1 MLNLLLIN
9 EKDWSKLLFWGI
21 VLTYIRLYAPY
32 GINDTDGGFITAHAW
47 RLCNGELLYQD
58 NIYIRPPLSIL
69 LRYLE
74 LLLIP
79 ENWELFAE
87 RVFFYLKVALYS
99 YLGSAILYKGNRR
112 WYIATLAFIISVH
125 AYPAAAWHTIDG
137 ILFSVAALYAFFER
151 KNILLAAVL
160 VVAAMLCK
168 QSFYPL
174 APLFLLLVFLLEGK
188 KKLLKALAGIL
199 LTTGGYLGILAAW
212 GNLDGFIFWTQGSSS
227 LEQAFQHGIL
237 DYLSIHPFVIGWSIW
252 LLPLFWKHKY
262 RKYCWYIFLAGL
274 ICSFGYGQYRHQGFS
289 IPVSQARWLFLLSGG
304 YLLIRLFR
312 DPWYLL
318 AREQWSQKG
327 RFFFRHAA
335 LLAISW
341 MAAISWGYAF
351 PILFALPWVAL
362 ADVFTR
368 ELEWGTSSMGRGALR
383 ALLLLSLL
391 LVFRYSYEF
400 VYRDGRRSQMK
411 YAMSEVFPKLKGIRS
426 NQATYDKYHELK
438 LLHQKYG
445 PVFKTLPAFPLANY
459 LTNTASPFPLDWVIS
474 VETNQHNETLIDKVD
489 DGGIAFFIEK
499 EYEGKIKGNPRYE
512 VTEYIMEHYQ
522 RVEETGY
529 FYVYVSVEK

>member
-1 MLNLLLIN
+1 MPNLILISG
-9 EKDWSKLLFWGI
+9 KDSSKLLFWGI

-32 GINDTDGGFITAHAW
+32 GINDTDGGFISAHAW

-74 LLLIP
+74 LLLVP
-79 ENWELFAE
+79 ENWALFAE

-99 YLGSAILYKGNRR
+99 YLGAGILYKGNRL
-112 WYIATLAFIISVH
+112 WYIATLAFIVSVH

-137 ILFSVAALYAFFER
+137 ILFSVTAFYVFFKREHPFFAG
-151 KNILLAAVL
+151 LL
-160 VVAAMLCK
+160 VVTAMLCK

-174 APLFLLLVFLLEGK
+174 APLFLLFVFLLEGK
-188 KKLLKALAGIL
+188 KAALKALAGIL
-199 LTTGGYLGILAAW
+199 SGMIVYIGILAGL
-212 GNLDGFIFWTQGSSS
+212 GNLDDFIFWTQGSSNFG
-227 LEQAFQHGIL
+227 QAIQHGIR
-237 DYLSIHPFVIGWSIW
+237 DYFSIHFFVLGWSIW

-274 ICSFGYGQYRHQGFS
+274 IFSFGYGQYRHQGFS
-289 IPVSQARWLFLLSGG
+289 IPISQSRILFLLSGV
-304 YLLIRLFR
+304 YLLIRVFR
-312 DPWYLL
+312 DRWYLL
-318 AREQWSQKG
+318 AREEWRRKG
-327 RFFFRHAA
+327 RFFFTHAA

-362 ADVFTR
+362 ADAFTR
-368 ELEWGTSSMGRGALR
+368 ELEWGTSSTGRGALR

-411 YAMSEVFPKLKGIRS
+411 YEMSAVFPKLKGIRS
-426 NQATYDKYHELK
+426 SQETYDKYSELK
-438 LLHQKYG
+438 VLKEQYG
-445 PVFKTLPAFPLANY
+445 PVFKTLPSFPLANY

-474 VETNQHNETLIDKVD
+474 VETNQHNEALLEKIEEGEIV
-489 DGGIAFFIEK
+489 FFIEK
-499 EYEGKIKGNPRYE
+499 EFEGQIKGNPRYE
-512 VTEYIMEHYQ
+512 VTEYVMEHYQ
-522 RVEETGY
+522 QVEETLY
-529 FYVYVSVEK
+529 FYVYSSQ